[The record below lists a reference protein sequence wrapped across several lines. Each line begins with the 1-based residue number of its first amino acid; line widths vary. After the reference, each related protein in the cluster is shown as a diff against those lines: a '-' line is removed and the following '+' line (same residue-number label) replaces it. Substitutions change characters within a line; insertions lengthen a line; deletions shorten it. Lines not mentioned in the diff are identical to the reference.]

1 VFPRFGGT
9 GLGLVICKKLV
20 TAMGGQI
27 SVRSE
32 VNEGST
38 FTCTGKQGVLVVVVR
53 IVHIDE
59 GGKKR
64 PWLHPR
70 SFWDSDHILG
80 TLERKLVRGQASPKQ
95 GLKDFLLG
103 FLYGDI

>member
-1 VFPRFGGT
+1 MALNHRPGCDKSQTETDSHPDFPRFGGT

-38 FTCTGKQGVLVVVVR
+38 FTCTGKQGVLVVIFR
-53 IVHIDE
+53 SVHIDK

-64 PWLHPR
+64 PWLHPS

-80 TLERKLVRGQASPKQ
+80 TL
-95 GLKDFLLG
+95 
-103 FLYGDI
+103 